1 MMYKIMSPACD
12 TMLGDTHTACQYYIN
27 TCLIYLY
34 YNVEE
39 GRAESAHPNEG
50 CGIRLCERTIINARR
65 WHSEC
70 GLFCRWVRFIT
81 YNDYIC
87 VPVGRTCSFLGRYDG
102 ALCTLFSFFY
112 SSIQYPA
119 LDTNG
124 YVSHLFLYYIIVG
137 LRGAG
142 VYPLWL

>member
-1 MMYKIMSPACD
+1 MEMDSDRMIYKIMSPARD
-12 TMLGDTHTACQYYIN
+12 TSQGDAHTASQYYIN
-27 TCLIYLY
+27 TCLIYLQ

-87 VPVGRTCSFLGRYDG
+87 APVGRTRSFLGRYDRT
-102 ALCTLFSFFY
+102 LCTLLSFFSLAY
-112 SSIQYPA
+112 STLLWIRMDSSLIFVSII
-119 LDTNG
+119 L
-124 YVSHLFLYYIIVG
+124 L
-137 LRGAG
+137 
-142 VYPLWL
+142 